1 MLDTLEQWHS
11 LMQKILTS
19 TIATTA
25 RESYTTK
32 SVPTSRVCSI
42 NITRGIPVTVH
53 AWYVSMAK
61 GDNFINVAILSLE
74 HQHSLFIDG
83 IAHV

>member
-32 SVPTSRVCSI
+32 SLLPTSLILQYKYNSGNPCYCACVI
-42 NITRGIPVTVH
+42 WHT
-53 AWYVSMAK
+53 AK
-61 GDNFINVAILSLE
+61 GDNFINVLSLE